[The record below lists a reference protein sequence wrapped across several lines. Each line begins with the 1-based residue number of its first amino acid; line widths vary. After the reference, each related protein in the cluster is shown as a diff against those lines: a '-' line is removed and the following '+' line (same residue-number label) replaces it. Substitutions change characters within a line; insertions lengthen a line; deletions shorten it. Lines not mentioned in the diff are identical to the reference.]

1 MLAKFSVK
9 NFKNFKESFTLDLT
23 QTKQYGFSKD
33 CVKNDIVKT
42 GLIYGPN
49 SIGKSNLGR
58 AIFDIVLGLTDK
70 QKRYDLYLSY
80 QNALAPGAYV
90 EFEYEFHFDQDV
102 VVYRYWKTSFED
114 FVYEQLLINGQDMI
128 SRLPNAT
135 TFTSNLDGTESL
147 RTEALSSK
155 ISVLRYIRANTMLSE
170 SKNNKLFLKTL
181 HFVDNMLQFW
191 CLLEN
196 SYQGYS
202 IGGALIEDEI
212 IKQGHLPDLEN
223 FLNECDVRCH
233 LASRQVQNRLM
244 LFFDFDNHL
253 LPFWDNASTGTKSLT
268 LFYFW
273 YFHLLSN
280 DAPSFVFID
289 EFDAFYHEKASMQI
303 IRRLK
308 KTKLTQVLLT
318 THCSNLLTNDLLRP
332 DCAFEMPKDTG
343 LKPIVL
349 GPLSSK
355 TGKELR
361 EAHNIPKM
369 FRAGAFD

>member
-80 QNALAPGAYV
+80 QNALAPGACV

-135 TFTSNLDGTESL
+135 TFTSNLDGTESD
-147 RTEALSSK
+147 
-155 ISVLRYIRANTMLSE
+155 I
-170 SKNNKLFLKTL
+170 
-181 HFVDNMLQFW
+181 
-191 CLLEN
+191 
-196 SYQGYS
+196 
-202 IGGALIEDEI
+202 
-212 IKQGHLPDLEN
+212 
-223 FLNECDVRCH
+223 
-233 LASRQVQNRLM
+233 
-244 LFFDFDNHL
+244 
-253 LPFWDNASTGTKSLT
+253 
-268 LFYFW
+268 
-273 YFHLLSN
+273 
-280 DAPSFVFID
+280 FI
-289 EFDAFYHEKASMQI
+289 
-303 IRRLK
+303 
-308 KTKLTQVLLT
+308 
-318 THCSNLLTNDLLRP
+318 
-332 DCAFEMPKDTG
+332 
-343 LKPIVL
+343 
-349 GPLSSK
+349 
-355 TGKELR
+355 
-361 EAHNIPKM
+361 
-369 FRAGAFD
+369 